1 MSEVARLAIVCL
13 DSENQLSEYAVSAVR
28 LGGTCTQITS
38 RPIQCVVEVAPCIPD
53 SIERHER
60 KGLSRGSSVSHMLE
74 YTNQC
79 HEPGMI
85 IPLL

>member
-1 MSEVARLAIVCL
+1 MQFQQSGLEVP
-13 DSENQLSEYAVSAVR
+13 
-28 LGGTCTQITS
+28 CTQITS
-38 RPIQCVVEVAPCIPD
+38 IQCVVEVAPCIPD
-53 SIERHER
+53 SIERHEMSVDY
-60 KGLSRGSSVSHMLE
+60 SRGSSVSHTLE